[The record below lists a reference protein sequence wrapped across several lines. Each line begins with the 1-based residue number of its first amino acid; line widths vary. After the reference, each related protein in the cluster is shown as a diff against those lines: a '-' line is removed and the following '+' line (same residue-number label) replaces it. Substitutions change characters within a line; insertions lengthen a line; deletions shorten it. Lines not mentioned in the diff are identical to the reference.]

1 MKTNLKIFIIIFI
14 MCIFSFSYVQAIGLM
29 FNNAASFL
37 NAHSSNTQADNLVE
51 VENTLNEEPSEN
63 ENIYNNETQNEETD
77 SSNNSQASSTPVI
90 TTTIEDNSLSV
101 SDIIN
106 IILIA
111 VCVVLIFLAVAI
123 LIRCR

>member
-14 MCIFSFSYVQAIGLM
+14 MCIFSFSHVQAVDLL
-29 FNNAASFL
+29 FNSASSFL
-37 NAHSSNTQADNLVE
+37 NAQSSNNQTNNLVD
-51 VENTLNEEPSEN
+51 VENTLNEEPNEN
-63 ENIYNNETQNEETD
+63 ENIYNNETQNEETN
-77 SSNNSQASSTPVI
+77 SSNNSQTSSTPII

-123 LIRCR
+123 LIRCK

>member
-14 MCIFSFSYVQAIGLM
+14 MCIFSFSHVQAVDLL
-29 FNNAASFL
+29 FNSASSFL
-37 NAHSSNTQADNLVE
+37 NAQSSNNQTNNLVD

-63 ENIYNNETQNEETD
+63 ENIYNNETQNEETN
-77 SSNNSQASSTPVI
+77 SSNNSQTSSTPII

-111 VCVVLIFLAVAI
+111 VCVVLIFLAIAI
-123 LIRCR
+123 LIRCK

>member
-14 MCIFSFSYVQAIGLM
+14 MCIFSFSHVQAVDLL
-29 FNNAASFL
+29 FNSASSFL
-37 NAHSSNTQADNLVE
+37 NAQSSNNQTNNLVD
-51 VENTLNEEPSEN
+51 VENTLNEEPNEN
-63 ENIYNNETQNEETD
+63 ENIYNNETQNEETN
-77 SSNNSQASSTPVI
+77 SSNNSQTSSTPII